1 MHAHLWASCI
11 QGQPASRANQ
21 SAANPCSELND
32 LAASATPD
40 MSVTEDAPT
49 LEKLIRAVRRL
60 RNGRTAGFDEIA
72 PELLKYA
79 EAPISQALHDLFSTV
94 WSSGKV
100 PAEWK
105 EGIIVSLYKGK
116 GSRSCCNSYRPISL
130 LSVPG
135 KVFAHVL
142 LARTLTATARS
153 EQASSTVRL
162 HCWQV
167 YSRCHTCS
175 PVAI

>member
-1 MHAHLWASCI
+1 MALKVRWLFSDCHPLPTNVLHTPVARLDGSICATADEVAKRWTEHYESTL
-11 QGQPASRANQ
+11 NQ
-21 SAANPCSELND
+21 SAANLCSELND

-40 MSVTEDAPT
+40 TSIAEDAST
-49 LEKLIRAVRRL
+49 LEEVIRAVRHL
-60 RNGRTAGFDEIA
+60 RNGRAAGFDEIA

-100 PAEWK
+100 PVEWK

-130 LSVPG
+130 SIHPSV
-135 KVFAHVL
+135 FI
-142 LARTLTATARS
+142 
-153 EQASSTVRL
+153 SSIM
-162 HCWQV
+162 
-167 YSRCHTCS
+167 
-175 PVAI
+175 AK